1 MSKDVLLFTGFEPF
15 GGRDKNPSIEACRL
29 NEGKEYH
36 GYKVVVEEIPLRY
49 HEIQSVIERYIKGY
63 EPAAVVCTGQG
74 GGMGLA
80 VERVAVNIASARMP
94 YNCGYAPMD
103 ETLNSDGPAAYFSTL
118 PFRQLVETMREKMVP
133 ARISNSA
140 GAYGC
145 NQIFYHLMD
154 YVSKEKLDIPAGFI
168 HVASTPDQVLER
180 RGLAS
185 MSLDLTAKGLSIVA
199 EELARRLRNA

>member
-29 NEGKEYH
+29 NEGKKYH

-49 HEIQSVIERYIKGY
+49 HEIQGVIEQYIEEY
-63 EPAAVVCTGQG
+63 DPAAVVSTGQG
-74 GGMGLA
+74 GGTGLA

-94 YNCGYAPMD
+94 YNCGYTPMD
-103 ETLNSDGPAAYFSTL
+103 ETLNAAGPAAYFSTL

-154 YVSKEKLDIPAGFI
+154 YVLKENRDIPAGFI

-180 RGLAS
+180 RGSAS

-199 EELARRLRNA
+199 EELARRLSNA